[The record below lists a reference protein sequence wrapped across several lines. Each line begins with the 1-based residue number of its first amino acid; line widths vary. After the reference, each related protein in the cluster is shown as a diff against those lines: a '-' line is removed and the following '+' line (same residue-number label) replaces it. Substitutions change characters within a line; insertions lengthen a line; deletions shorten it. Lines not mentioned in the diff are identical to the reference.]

1 MEKQILIINVNI
13 TGNSPQPIRIRELA
27 RHWQRSA
34 RVTIVTMNNFDDHE
48 LDLDPEIRVIKT
60 EYSPAG
66 RLLISKNRIAF
77 KHYIEAK
84 KTLKRR
90 IRELMRKLWQA
101 SIFYRMMFPDKFIFE
116 HKNIMQQIRNLK
128 EEGLRFDTAVISAA
142 PFSLQRL
149 AGKIKRLY
157 PGIRCFYDTGDP
169 FYGNTD
175 LGLIR
180 PLSTVFAYRF
190 ERHYLPGFDRIVVP
204 TRALKEHYLHHYA
217 DVLTPEV
224 VKVVEQGFQP
234 LFAMVRPKSRKPG
247 EVLKLLYAGGLYKEL
262 REPFELYRAVR
273 EYGAGRISL
282 RIFGNIHSDLLP
294 EENELFYYGGSISPA
309 ELQKEYENC
318 DITVFIDNR
327 SGIQVPGK
335 ILELTGINRPI
346 LYIYENPLSPTRDY
360 VDETACTV
368 KCRNNAEEIRAALK
382 EITDRYSSFNYE
394 NTMQNYSWPALAEK
408 YLTLIFSGDLSR

>member
-1 MEKQILIINVNI
+1 MKNILVINVNI

-27 RHWQRSA
+27 RHWQQSA

-90 IRELMRKLWQA
+90 IRELMRKLWRA

-116 HKNIMQQIRNLK
+116 HSNIMAQVRRLHK
-128 EEGLRFDTAVISAA
+128 EGQAFGAIIVSVA

-149 AGKIKRLY
+149 GRRLKKLF
-157 PGIRCFYDTGDP
+157 PEASLVYDTGDP
-169 FYGNTD
+169 FYGNT
-175 LGLIR
+175 GLALVK
-180 PLSTVFAYRF
+180 PLSTTFARRF
-190 ERHYLPGFDRIVVP
+190 ERKHLPLFDRIVVP
-204 TRALKEHYLHHYA
+204 TQALKEHYLHHFG
-217 DVLTPEV
+217 DVLKNTAIQV
-224 VKVVEQGFQP
+224 IEQGYQP
-234 LFAMVRPKSRKPG
+234 FFSDVKARHSLHGGALR
-247 EVLKLLYAGGLYKEL
+247 LLYAGGLYSGL
-262 REPFELYRAVR
+262 REPFELYKAVR
-273 EYGAGRISL
+273 EYASGGISL
-282 RIFGNIHSDLLP
+282 RIFGNIHPDLLP
-294 EENELFYYGGSISPA
+294 EENDRFYYGGSISPA
-309 ELQKEYENC
+309 QLLTEYENC
-318 DITVFIDNR
+318 DVTVFIDNK

-335 ILELTGINRPI
+335 ILELTGIRRPI
-346 LYIYENPLSPTRDY
+346 LYIYDNPASPTRDY

-368 KCRNNAEEIRAALK
+368 KCRNNADEIRAALK
-382 EITDRYSSFNYE
+382 EMTERYPSFNYE

-408 YLTLIFSGDLSR
+408 YLRLI

>member
-1 MEKQILIINVNI
+1 MKHILIINVNI
-13 TGNSPQPIRIRELA
+13 TGNSPQPIRFRELA
-27 RHWQRSA
+27 RHWQKNA

-90 IRELMRKLWQA
+90 VRETIRKVWRV

-116 HKNIMQQIRNLK
+116 HRGIIRQLQK
-128 EEGLRFDTAVISAA
+128 LQREGSQFDTAVLSAA

-157 PGIRCFYDTGDP
+157 PGIACIYDTGDP
-169 FYGNTD
+169 FYGNT
-175 LGLIR
+175 GLALVK
-180 PLSTVFAYRF
+180 PLSTTFTKRF
-190 ERHYLPGFDRIVVP
+190 ERKHLPFFDRIVVP
-204 TRALKEHYLHHYA
+204 TQALKEHYLHHFG
-217 DVLTPEV
+217 DVLKDTGIQV
-224 VKVVEQGFQP
+224 IEQGYQP
-234 LFAMVRPKSRKPG
+234 FFSDVKARTSLHGDALR
-247 EVLKLLYAGGLYKEL
+247 LLYAGGLYKGL
-262 REPFELYRAVR
+262 REPFELYQAVR
-273 EYGAGRISL
+273 EYASGRISL
-282 RIFGNIHSDLLP
+282 RIFGNIHPDLLP
-294 EENELFYYGGSISPA
+294 EESDRFYYGGSISPA
-309 ELQKEYENC
+309 QLLTEYENC
-318 DITVFIDNR
+318 DVTVFIDNK

-346 LYIYENPLSPTRDY
+346 LYIYDNPASPTRDY

-368 KCRNNAEEIRAALK
+368 KSLNNAEEIRAALK
-382 EITDRYSSFNYE
+382 EMTDRYPSFNYQ

-408 YLTLIFSGDLSR
+408 YFESSES